1 MSFGANVRHWLEGGT
16 LPQELRQMRS
26 RYAQVEAAWQASPL
40 PSLSLQDLVVEQLR
54 ATLEQVDRPPATS
67 LLVELAYGLERTIDP
82 ELTNPIEVDWTS
94 ATASGRQAVEI
105 RAVIER
111 RAGWSGAPKRTLAA
125 IGERFRAVSRLL
137 IERLPPS
144 CLEQS
149 DATGALTVPLIDL
162 VDRPDAFLGDLF
174 TAFYSDEVLSLELF
188 RDLRTRLVANL
199 LMASGF
205 QPDDDAHALATKLK
219 HPTGRREAASD
230 LARMYFGGTPLLD
243 LLLVPVPL
251 DLSGPDR
258 FEHCHIIGGTGHGK
272 TQLLQSLIYADLLLA
287 QKSRR
292 SVVVIDS
299 QGDLIGKLSRL
310 ALFDPEVPGS
320 LADRFILIDPADV
333 EYPPALNLFD
343 AGLGRLSTYSP
354 ADRERVLNGVIELYE
369 MFFGAL
375 LGAELTQKQGVI
387 FKYLARLMLSIEGAT
402 ILTLMALM
410 EDGKPYRADME
421 KLEGSARHFFATEF
435 FDPSFSAT
443 KKQILKRLWGV
454 LATPAFERMFSQP
467 HNKLDLFQAINDG
480 KIILISTAKDLLKQ
494 DGSSLF
500 GRFFLGLLAQAAFER
515 STLAPGDRTPT
526 MVYVDEAQEY
536 FDDTFETILSQARKY
551 HVGLTLAHQALDQ
564 LSPRLRAV
572 LSANTSMKCAGG
584 VSAKDA
590 RSLAEDLHASSEFIE
605 GMRRQQ
611 THTEFA
617 VWLRRSTA
625 SAVRLA
631 VPLGFLESSPR
642 LPSKS
647 HDLLAALN
655 RTRICGGS
663 EHTDHTP
670 DRFGTVESHSE
681 PDLPIEP
688 PPSET
693 TAAKLEESQGP
704 PSNGPAL
711 PTALDSP
718 IAARPMG
725 KGGQKHRSVQNH
737 IKRLAEEHG
746 FKAVIEA
753 PVGTGQVDVGLYR
766 GELSIACEVTVS
778 SNARAEL
785 EHIRKCIKGG
795 FALVWSVSLEEKR
808 RNGLQSLASTTL
820 SAADLSRVS
829 FILASDV
836 EKMLS
841 NFPEPTPP
849 QGQVR
854 GYRVVTSL
862 TESASQDADGRRI
875 VLARILSRASR
886 TARQS
891 K

>member
-16 LPQELRQMRS
+16 LLRELRQMRS
-26 RYAQVEAAWQASPL
+26 RFDQVEAAWQASPL
-40 PSLSLQDLVVEQLR
+40 PSLSLQDLVVEHLR
-54 ATLEQVDRPPATS
+54 ATLEHMDRLPATS
-67 LLVELAYGLERTIDP
+67 ILVELAYGLERTIDP
-82 ELTNPIEVDWTS
+82 ELTNSIEVDWTG

-105 RAVIER
+105 RAAIER

-125 IGERFRAVSRLL
+125 IGERFRAVAHLVL
-137 IERLPPS
+137 ERLPPS
-144 CLEQS
+144 CLGQPE
-149 DATGALTVPLIDL
+149 ATGTLTVPLIDL

-174 TAFYSDEVLSLELF
+174 AAFYSDEVLSLELF

-205 QPDDDAHALATKLK
+205 QPDDDAHALASKLK

-343 AGLGRLSTYSP
+343 AGLGRLSTYSA

-387 FKYLARLMLSIEGAT
+387 FKYLARLMLSIKGAT
-402 ILTLMALM
+402 IHTLMSLM

-467 HNKLDLFQAINDG
+467 QNKLDLFQAINDG

-500 GRFFLGLLAQAAFER
+500 GRFFLGLLAQAALER
-515 STLAPGDRTPT
+515 STLAPTDRTPT

-536 FDDTFETILSQARKY
+536 FDDTFETLLSQARKY

-590 RSLAEDLHASSEFIE
+590 RSLAEDLHAPSEFIE

-631 VPLGFLESSPR
+631 VPLGFLESAPR

-647 HDLLAALN
+647 QDLLAALN
-655 RTRICGGS
+655 RPRICGES
-663 EHTDHTP
+663 EHTP

-688 PPSET
+688 PPSGT
-693 TAAKLEESQGP
+693 PAAKLEESPGA
-704 PSNGPAL
+704 PSNGLAL
-711 PTALDSP
+711 AMASSSP
-718 IAARPMG
+718 VAEKQMG
-725 KGGQKHRSVQNH
+725 KGGQKHRSVQSH

-778 SNARAEL
+778 SNAQAEL

-862 TESASQDADGRRI
+862 TESASQDADSRRI

-886 TARQS
+886 TARQPR
-891 K
+891 